1 MAEEKTTGWDAATD
15 SAAPASETPV
25 ATEITNKA
33 PEGKPAEVEGKPPA
47 QPVVTD
53 SKEYKTLQTKL
64 NKANEELLRLRAN
77 HASTA
82 TIEART
88 AKMEQIL
95 EAMVDEFGNTAEQ
108 EEGQPPTKSR
118 LKQRYEAIKGQTEA
132 QGKQQA
138 EIQKHA
144 SDVMKRIQG
153 VATKAGIDL
162 NGAETE
168 SARTLW
174 NNGDIDGAL
183 EEVQE
188 IRIRKMQA
196 DLEAKFEQRFKAK
209 KDEEETVDSVDTSS
223 SVGAGTGRSFT
234 RQQIRKMSADEY
246 TKNSEAINAA
256 ERAGRIK

>member
-1 MAEEKTTGWDAATD
+1 MPDTETTGWVAATD
-15 SAAPASETPV
+15 NAAVTSETPV
-25 ATEITNKA
+25 ATETTKQA
-33 PEGKPAEVEGKPPA
+33 AEGKPAEEAVKSPV

-64 NKANEELLRLRAN
+64 NKANEELTRLRAN

-95 EAMVDEFGNTAEQ
+95 EAMVDEFGNTEEQ

-132 QGKQQA
+132 QGKQLA
-138 EIQKHA
+138 EAVKHA
-144 SDVMKRIQG
+144 TDVMKRIQG

-162 NGAETE
+162 NGPDAE

-188 IRIRKMQA
+188 IRMRKMQT
-196 DLEAKFEQRFKAK
+196 DLEAKFEAKFKKAK
-209 KDEEETVDSVDTSS
+209 SDEETVDSVDTSLPGS
-223 SVGAGTGRSFT
+223 HKSNIYTAADIAKEKRLKDPMET
-234 RQQIRKMSADEY
+234 IRAMTE
-246 TKNSEAINAA
+246 
-256 ERAGRIK
+256 GRIKTKR